1 MNVAKSLYLG
11 GKIIYAN
18 DKRLNYY
25 SYKELGLL
33 CPVCGEPVHFRKG
46 ECRKPYFA
54 HFKGTDPKQVEECNL
69 RASAYGNSTQG
80 TKSNFIEDKGQRIE
94 IFEKQF
100 LNIIAE
106 NDSEFYIKIRAV
118 NNRVPLIKLEN
129 TTKECREYLIANNER
144 IKTKLNALY
153 KNDLNNSSTLDKQ
166 ITFEA
171 IDYLF
176 VESSHC
182 LLDKLIHYSIYNCYD
197 FTSFSLANIC
207 DEVVE
212 IILNTPWLK
221 VSSQIISF
229 NNWKPN
235 TNLSDYVTQGKRK
248 DSGAGLRQERWSR
261 ILIARLGNHCLL
273 KKFNNRPSLS
283 PTGLHYTK

>member
-1 MNVAKSLYLG
+1 M
-11 GKIIYAN
+11 
-18 DKRLNYY
+18 
-25 SYKELGLL
+25 
-33 CPVCGEPVHFRKG
+33 
-46 ECRKPYFA
+46 
-54 HFKGTDPKQVEECNL
+54 
-69 RASAYGNSTQG
+69 
-80 TKSNFIEDKGQRIE
+80 
-94 IFEKQF
+94 
-100 LNIIAE
+100 NIIAK

-118 NNRVPLIKLEN
+118 NNRLFLIKLEN
-129 TTKECREYLIANNER
+129 ITKECREYLIGNNEC
-144 IKTKLNALY
+144 IKTKINALY
-153 KNDLNNSSTLDKQ
+153 KNDLDNNSTLEKK

-229 NNWKPN
+229 NNCKQN
-235 TNLSDYVTQGKRK
+235 TNLSDYVTQGKQS
-248 DSGAGLRQERWSR
+248 DITVIPR
-261 ILIARLGNHCLL
+261 IKFQVTNGVIL
-273 KKFNNRPSLS
+273 KIETSENKISLAKKYNS
-283 PTGLHYTK
+283 KHF